1 MTPDELFKE
10 FESGFH
16 GQKYTAGLI
25 VAFIDMLTRLGV
37 PGSGVASSED
47 FLHRFPKQEKTSTGK
62 RANTLIVMQPNGKT
76 LSLRGFYNTA
86 ERFYRA
92 EHKRFDYP
100 SAAPHATQAWAYYE
114 HRLNA
119 LVIQNPAD

>member
-1 MTPDELFKE
+1 MTPNELFKE

-62 RANTLIVMQPNGKT
+62 RANTLIVMQPKVASGQWLECEGGVISGLFSKT
-76 LSLRGFYNTA
+76 SPAL
-86 ERFYRA
+86 ERRRRSRHDNRY
-92 EHKRFDYP
+92 HIP
-100 SAAPHATQAWAYYE
+100 G
-114 HRLNA
+114 
-119 LVIQNPAD
+119 